1 MAKFE
6 IDMPEIKKASFAV
19 LEPVYK
25 EYNVIGIG
33 KTGETPEFT
42 TTINVAEKLTAPINE
57 EDIVGTIEFY
67 KGEELIAESKLLAG
81 NSVEKE
87 PWYSVLFNIIKTII
101 FIIIG
106 LIISLIIL
114 LYIFNKI
121 RRIKNKNRER
131 IFY

>member
-1 MAKFE
+1 
-6 IDMPEIKKASFAV
+6 
-19 LEPVYK
+19 L
-25 EYNVIGIG
+25 
-33 KTGETPEFT
+33 
-42 TTINVAEKLTAPINE
+42 AEKLTAPINE
-57 EDIVGTIEFY
+57 DDVVGTIGFY

-101 FIIIG
+101 LIIIG
-106 LIISLIIL
+106 LIISLILL
-114 LYIFNKI
+114 LYVFNKI